1 MMTSSPTA
9 PAQAPSE
16 RMRLAQMAH
25 DAALRVSGVIRT
37 DVGPAGLFVSVG
49 DGRRVEGVICTA
61 DRDGGYAISLRIVC
75 ALMPL
80 QPIAEQVRAAVTAAG
95 SAVLTH
101 VSSVNVAVA
110 DVAGPE
116 AR

>member
-1 MMTSSPTA
+1 
-9 PAQAPSE
+9 
-16 RMRLAQMAH
+16 MRLAQLAH

-49 DGRRVEGVICTA
+49 NGRRVEGVICAA
-61 DRDGGYAISLRIVC
+61 DRDGGYEVSLRLVC

-95 SAVLTH
+95 SVVAMRVT
-101 VSSVNVAVA
+101 SVNVAVA

-116 AR
+116 AG